1 MTLKNLKFADINGNT
16 TINGIIFSSSQNGL
30 FINIINNKV
39 QCLKFFFNI
48 GKFNYTNFQIY
59 GQLSTKFI
67 LAIYVNI
74 LLNVDRNY
82 IIPTK
87 NEMIDENNT
96 YYLIIPIN
104 LSHNCSLGQYYD
116 SSKYSF
122 C

>member
-1 MTLKNLKFADINGNT
+1 M
-16 TINGIIFSSSQNGL
+16 
-30 FINIINNKV
+30 
-39 QCLKFFFNI
+39 
-48 GKFNYTNFQIY
+48 
-59 GQLSTKFI
+59 
-67 LAIYVNI
+67 NI

-116 SSKYSF
+116 SSKGELKNCFHLFYKEISLLVDYYHINYEALRKIVKKQKKINVLQI
-122 C
+122 